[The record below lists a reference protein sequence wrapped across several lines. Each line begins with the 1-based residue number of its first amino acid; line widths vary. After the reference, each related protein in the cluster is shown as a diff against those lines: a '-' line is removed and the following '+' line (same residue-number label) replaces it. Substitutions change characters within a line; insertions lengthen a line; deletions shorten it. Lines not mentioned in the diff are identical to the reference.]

1 MSAPGRPGAFA
12 DMTKGHG
19 MKKLTMI
26 AASIGLAVSGIA
38 AAQPPQ
44 DGGRIFAMLD
54 SNGDGKLDKAEITK
68 MAEMRAQRQG
78 DPSMASPEKVD
89 AFIKHVDSNGDGAIG
104 KSELEAMRNA
114 RAAPPPPEAAPQDA
128 N

>member
-1 MSAPGRPGAFA
+1 
-12 DMTKGHG
+12 

-26 AASIGLAVSGIA
+26 AASIGLAIPAIA

-44 DGGRIFAMLD
+44 DGGRMFAMID
-54 SNGDGKLDKAEITK
+54 ANGDGKLDKAEITK

-78 DPSMASPEKVD
+78 DPTLASPEKVD
-89 AFIKHVDSNGDGAIG
+89 AFIKHIDANGDGVIDKA
-104 KSELEAMRNA
+104 ELEARQKA
-114 RAAPPPPEAAPQDA
+114 RAMPPPQEEPEAAPQEA